1 LVIYLRNTK
10 NMKWFLLLIVS
21 ISAVFASPDW
31 DSFKEKHHK
40 IYKNEKEENYRKQIF
55 LKNLKVIEEHN
66 EKYAQGLSTYSVGVN
81 NLADLTH
88 EEIVFWSQ
96 GSSRRNLSVGSS
108 PIPKFIP
115 RDDVPESIDW
125 RDYGV
130 VTPIANQERCMSCWA
145 FAIVATVESHVAIYE
160 GRNVSL
166 SVQNLVDCVDPTF
179 DCMQDLDPKA
189 LDNTYQYIID
199 NDGIDLIESYP
210 NEYQTVGS
218 CRFKRENVG
227 ATIKAYANITEGDE
241 EELKAV
247 VGTVGPVTVTF
258 TTDFAWDFY
267 HKGVYY
273 NDDCMNT
280 DEIFNH
286 AAVVVGYGNEDG
298 EDYWLVKNSWGTY
311 FGQDGYIKMARN
323 RDNNC
328 GIASRARYPLM

>member
-1 LVIYLRNTK
+1 
-10 NMKWFLLLIVS
+10 
-21 ISAVFASPDW
+21 
-31 DSFKEKHHK
+31 
-40 IYKNEKEENYRKQIF
+40 
-55 LKNLKVIEEHN
+55 
-66 EKYAQGLSTYSVGVN
+66 
-81 NLADLTH
+81 
-88 EEIVFWSQ
+88 
-96 GSSRRNLSVGSS
+96 
-108 PIPKFIP
+108 
-115 RDDVPESIDW
+115 
-125 RDYGV
+125 
-130 VTPIANQERCMSCWA
+130 
-145 FAIVATVESHVAIYE
+145 VESHVAIYE

-179 DCMQDLDPKA
+179 DCMQDLDPQA